1 MKNGTYA
8 SLNPGAE
15 RPGWIQRSPRLALMG
30 WVIILLLGLYLVRLW
45 QLQFVEQGYYSA
57 QAVEQQFRI
66 VSISPA
72 RGIIYD
78 RNGELLVR
86 NIPAYNVTVT
96 AGYLPE
102 DAERERAILERLARL
117 IEIPYSGAAV
127 AEPYRLDLDTVGRA
141 AFPPFGELPGDGLIE
156 MIERVRYL
164 DPYAPLVVKE
174 NVERELALLIAQEGS
189 VAMPGVGVEIVP
201 RRTYPTGDLTSQV
214 IGFLGKIPPE
224 QVEAYT
230 LQGYNPNVDRIGY
243 AGIEAAM
250 EESLRGVPGRKNV
263 EKDFLGK
270 EIRTVG
276 EIIEPIT
283 GDSVYLTLDLELQ
296 QVADAA
302 LKEALAQV
310 GSPRG
315 AVIALDPRDGQVLAL
330 VSLPT
335 YDNNF
340 FAKGISTP
348 ADFEKLEEISND
360 PHGPLFN
367 HAIADQV
374 PPGSVFKII
383 PATGALQEGV
393 INRYSILDCPGRMLL
408 PNRFA
413 PDNPSL
419 AQPFVCWIYLQYGGG
434 HGPVNVVE
442 ALAQSCDIF
451 FYKLGGGFE
460 PANFAGLGVTRLV
473 EWTERFGLGE
483 VTGIDIPGEYAV
495 PVFGP
500 KSKRDIYQETWTTGD
515 TYNMSI
521 GQGFLTVSPLQ
532 MANVMAAVANNGV
545 VYKPKL
551 IHHIVDTEGN
561 MVAPFQPEVL
571 REMEVDAAVWALIHE
586 GLEGAVYGGTAP
598 RAQVEGVRVAGKT
611 GTAEYCD
618 NLAQK
623 AGLCPVPE
631 GKTLPTHAWFISYA
645 PVEAP
650 EIVVV
655 AWVYNGGEGS
665 TISAPIAQKVLDF
678 YFKRASGQLETPA
691 PETET
696 VTP

>member
-1 MKNGTYA
+1 MRT
-8 SLNPGAE
+8 SLVNPTPSGVA
-15 RPGWIQRSPRLALMG
+15 RPGWIQRTPRLALMG
-30 WVIILLLGLYLVRLW
+30 WAIALLLGLYLVRLW
-45 QLQFVEQGYYSA
+45 QLQFVERGYYSA

-66 VSISPA
+66 VSIPSA

-78 RNGELLVR
+78 RHGELLVR

-96 AGYLPE
+96 PGYLP
-102 DAERERAILERLARL
+102 DDPERERAVLERLARF
-117 IEIPYSGAAV
+117 IEIPYSGVAV
-127 AEPYRLDLDTVGRA
+127 AAPYRRELGTVGRGA
-141 AFPPFGELPGDGLIE
+141 APPFGRPPRDGLIE
-156 MIERVRYL
+156 MIDRVRYL

-174 NVERELALLIAQEGS
+174 NIERELALLIAQEGS
-189 VAMPGVGVEIVP
+189 VTMPGVGVEIVP

-224 QVEAYT
+224 RVEAYR

-250 EESLRGVPGRKNV
+250 EESLRGVPGRRNV

-276 EIIEPIT
+276 EIIEPIS
-283 GDSVYLTLDLELQ
+283 GDNIYLTLDAELQ
-296 QVADAA
+296 RVAEAA
-302 LKEALAQV
+302 LKEQLERV
-310 GSPRG
+310 GSRRG
-315 AVIALDPRDGQVLAL
+315 VVIALDPRDGQVLVL
-330 VSLPT
+330 ISLPT

-340 FAKGISTP
+340 FARGITRP
-348 ADFEKLEEISND
+348 EDFQKLEEITND
-360 PHGPLFN
+360 PHSPLFN

-374 PPGSVFKII
+374 PPGSVYKVI
-383 PATGALQEGV
+383 PATAALQEGV
-393 INRYSILDCPGRMLL
+393 INRFTYLDCPGRMLL

-413 PDNPSL
+413 PNDPTA
-419 AQPFVCWIYLQYGGG
+419 AQPFVCWIFLQYGRG
-434 HGPVNVVE
+434 HGSVNVVD

-451 FYKLGGGFE
+451 FYKVGGGFE
-460 PANFAGLGVTRLV
+460 QARFNGLGVQRLV
-473 EWTERFGLGE
+473 EWTEYFGLGE
-483 VTGIDIPGEYAV
+483 ITGIDIPGEYAV

-515 TYNMSI
+515 TYNMAI
-521 GQGFLTVSPLQ
+521 GQGFVTASPLQ
-532 MANVMAAVANNGV
+532 IANVMAMVANNGI
-545 VYKPKL
+545 VYKPRL
-551 IHHIVDTEGN
+551 VHHVVDAEGN

-571 REMEVDAAVWALIHE
+571 RELQVDDAVWRLVKD
-586 GLEGAVYGGTAP
+586 GLEGAIYGGTAP
-598 RAQVEGVRVAGKT
+598 RAQVEGVRIAGKT

-631 GKTLPTHAWFISYA
+631 GKTLPTHAWFMAYA
-645 PVEAP
+645 PAEAP

-665 TISAPIAQKVLDF
+665 TTAAPIAQKVLDY
-678 YFKRASGQLETPA
+678 YFKRATGQLPTPEAPEAETP
-691 PETET
+691 
-696 VTP
+696 